1 MKKFIFALAL
11 AFAFVGTASAANLT
25 ADAIFDGQTDLY
37 GTPNAS
43 KTVKGHFQVD
53 AGEVLHAIRT
63 DFLGDNLPAVCHD
76 VTNVQ
81 GAQETDRSVSVKLPP
96 NTGDYGFELVPYVAA
111 NMNEANAMQGSAA
124 CQGTTGTVY
133 NNGNVVHVIP
143 SGNNSN
149 NDDEVG
155 GDAEFTAIL
164 TSIDQLNSTLIAVS
178 ARLEAL
184 ENPTPTASGK
194 CATLAQKLVGTLDFG
209 RNEANTRLQG
219 YLLSENMSIP
229 ALAAGASFGYK
240 GPHTNAAIS
249 AFKSANG
256 CS

>member
-1 MKKFIFALAL
+1 MKKAIFALAL

-149 NDDEVG
+149 DDEVG
-155 GDAEFTAIL
+155 GEEDSLFASLYAMI
-164 TSIDQLNSTLIAVS
+164 
-178 ARLEAL
+178 EAL
-184 ENPTPTASGK
+184 KKQIADLTKPAPVPPTPTKPAYCASLALYASTGK
-194 CATLAQKLVGTLDFG
+194 YSATTEINALQTLLVTNGF
-209 RNEANTRLQG
+209 
-219 YLLSENMSIP
+219 MSQS
-229 ALAAGASFGYK
+229 GHMT
-240 GPHTNAAIS
+240 GPGIYGPRTTNAHILAK
-249 AFKSANG
+249 APCA
-256 CS
+256 